1 MLKESKFRRKNVGL
15 HQPARPSRIRR
26 EPMAP
31 IEQPKRRG
39 WLANVDFHSK
49 EWEIGLA
56 IAGIT
61 FFALA
66 INAVVFDIGHLLG
79 N

>member
-1 MLKESKFRRKNVGL
+1 MLKDSKIRRKNVGL
-15 HQPARPSRIRR
+15 HQQARPSRIRR
-26 EPMAP
+26 EHVAP

-39 WLANVDFHSK
+39 WLANVDFHSR
-49 EWEIGLA
+49 EWEIGMA
-56 IAGIT
+56 IAGIV

-66 INAVVFDIGHLLG
+66 INAFVFDFGEFLL

>member
-1 MLKESKFRRKNVGL
+1 MLKDSKIRRKSVGL
-15 HQPARPSRIRR
+15 HQQARPSRIRR
-26 EPMAP
+26 EPVRP
-31 IEQPKRRG
+31 IDQPKRRG
-39 WLANVDFHSK
+39 WLADIDFHSK

-56 IAGIT
+56 IAGIV

-66 INAVVFDIGHLLG
+66 INAVAFDIGHVLG

>member
-1 MLKESKFRRKNVGL
+1 MLKESKIRRKTVGIR
-15 HQPARPSRIRR
+15 QPARPSRIRR
-26 EPMAP
+26 DP
-31 IEQPKRRG
+31 ITPIDQPKRRG

-49 EWEIGLA
+49 EWEIGMA
-56 IAGIT
+56 IVGIT

-66 INAVVFDIGHLLG
+66 INAVVFDIGHFLG

>member
-1 MLKESKFRRKNVGL
+1 VLKESKIRRKNVGL

-26 EPMAP
+26 DPVTP
-31 IEQPKRRG
+31 IEQPRRG
-39 WLANVDFHSK
+39 WLANIDFQSR
-49 EWEIGLA
+49 EWEIGMA
-56 IAGIT
+56 IAGII

-66 INAVVFDIGHLLG
+66 INAVIFDIGHFLG

>member
-1 MLKESKFRRKNVGL
+1 MLKESKIRRKNAGL

-26 EPMAP
+26 DPITP

-39 WLANVDFHSK
+39 WLANVDFHSR

-56 IAGIT
+56 IAGIV

-66 INAVVFDIGHLLG
+66 IDAVVFDIGHFVG